1 MFITMY
7 LILDQKYSFKIKCIY
22 IYIYIQEYCKKKLS
36 NRERIKI
43 F

>member
-22 IYIYIQEYCKKKLS
+22 IYIYIQEYY
-36 NRERIKI
+36 EIIKQRKN
-43 F
+43 